1 MEMENKILQDEL
13 LRVNNKLAQKKT
25 KLEECRSEAEQQRTK
40 LKQKYQKK
48 LEMASGDQTSQPT
61 LKRSEQFIS
70 IVEHETELQ
79 ARLLEHEERHRS
91 QMQNLEQL
99 LELTKQSLQ
108 SQQRSLNHTTSYQT
122 DYLYHQSQQECQ
134 SLKLS
139 LSHSEHARQQL
150 AQKLLKVQ
158 LTAKLIKKEF
168 TQLQR
173 QVKEHQSKA
182 VAVLKF
188 NC

>member
-1 MEMENKILQDEL
+1 
-13 LRVNNKLAQKKT
+13 
-25 KLEECRSEAEQQRTK
+25 
-40 LKQKYQKK
+40 
-48 LEMASGDQTSQPT
+48 MASGDYTSQPT
-61 LKRSEQFIS
+61 FKRSDQFIS

-108 SQQRSLNHTTSYQT
+108 SQQRSLSHATSNQT
-122 DYLYHQSQQECQ
+122 DYLYLYHQSQQECQ

-173 QVKEHQSKA
+173 QVKEHQSKV

-188 NC
+188 NCQQVCQELALQE